1 MNKSMITDDMTYNE
15 RYTAIAYMVLGRLHA
30 YTNETYAAAFVN
42 ETDYQRLGE
51 AIQRA
56 AMMQDLYEIA
66 QIFHGALPDAE
77 ILFPGMSMPKLEV
90 TQ

>member
-1 MNKSMITDDMTYNE
+1 MSTNDMQYDE

-30 YTNETYAAAFVN
+30 YQGETYAAAFIN

-56 AMMQDLYEIA
+56 VLLQHLHEIA
-66 QIFHGALPDAE
+66 VAFGGEIPDAE
-77 ILFPGMSMPKLEV
+77 LLFPGMTMPTME
-90 TQ
+90 TTN